1 MTVIVEDTRI
11 ARVAKLTL
19 RVAWYSAR
27 TFRLVRLTDPAM
39 SPTDDGAAE
48 PAGLADDAVVC
59 DADAPAGVP
68 EPAGAVDPAGAVEPA
83 GVPEPAGVADAPGSI
98 ADGALEADGPR
109 AAIRS
114 GSAPPGGR
122 DEVRPT
128 AAATTSSP
136 ASARPASQR
145 GVGRA
150 TVRSA
155 GRVRWVIEAILGGLP
170 QSVDRRYTAAMTTS
184 ERPPGAAGVDPAAGE
199 RLVAAIHG
207 TLPDVRLL
215 LDPLDREPYRN
226 DETAY
231 LSAGLPV
238 AVALPETT
246 ADVAALVRL
255 AAEHL
260 VPVVPRGAGSGLSGG
275 AAGIEGGLT
284 IALTRMDRV
293 LEIDRSNLV
302 VVTQPGVLNAN
313 LKAAVA
319 AEGLFYAPDPASYE
333 ICSIGGNLGTNAG
346 GLCCVKYG
354 QTRDSVLG
362 LEVVLA
368 DGRVIRTGGRN
379 VKDVAGYALTH
390 LFVGSQGTLGIITEA
405 TLRLHVAPPPRS
417 TFLAFFATV
426 PAAGDA
432 VAAIIGAGL
441 HPVTLERLDHE
452 TILAVDDAFGLG
464 LERDAAAMLLVESDL
479 PSAAAE
485 AELAIA
491 VVACEAAGATSV
503 VRAQDPT
510 EADWLRQARRLAL
523 RALERQGVVR
533 MEDVG
538 VPRGRVP
545 ELLIAIAAA
554 AERHGVRVA
563 TFGHAGDGNLHPNFV
578 FDHGDPRAAELTER
592 VRDEIF
598 AAALA
603 LGGTVTAEHGIG
615 LSRRAALVDQVG
627 PDVIDVMRSVKAAL
641 DPLGIL
647 NPGRVI

>member
-1 MTVIVEDTRI
+1 M
-11 ARVAKLTL
+11 
-19 RVAWYSAR
+19 R
-27 TFRLVRLTDPAM
+27 T
-39 SPTDDGAAE
+39 
-48 PAGLADDAVVC
+48 
-59 DADAPAGVP
+59 
-68 EPAGAVDPAGAVEPA
+68 
-83 GVPEPAGVADAPGSI
+83 I
-98 ADGALEADGPR
+98 DGPVV
-109 AAIRS
+109 
-114 GSAPPGGR
+114 P
-122 DEVRPT
+122 RP
-128 AAATTSSP
+128 
-136 ASARPASQR
+136 
-145 GVGRA
+145 
-150 TVRSA
+150 
-155 GRVRWVIEAILGGLP
+155 
-170 QSVDRRYTAAMTTS
+170 
-184 ERPPGAAGVDPAAGE
+184 VDPAAGA
-199 RLVAAIHG
+199 RLLAAIRSEV
-207 TLPDVRLL
+207 PAVRLL
-215 LDPLDREPYRN
+215 DDPIDREAYRN

-231 LSAGLPV
+231 LQAGLPL
-238 AVALPETT
+238 AVALPTST
-246 ADVAALVRL
+246 AEVAALVRL
-255 AAEHL
+255 AAEHR

-284 IALTRMDRV
+284 IALTAMNRV

-302 VVTQPGVLNAN
+302 VVTQPGVLNAD

-319 AEGLFYAPDPASYE
+319 VEGLFYAPDPASYE

-368 DGRVIRTGGRN
+368 DGRVIRTGGRS

-405 TLRLHVAPPPRS
+405 TLRLHVAPPPRG
-417 TFLAFFATV
+417 TMLAFFPTLA
-426 PAAGDA
+426 AAGEG
-432 VAAIIGAGL
+432 VAAIIAAGL
-441 HPVTLERLDHE
+441 HPVTLELLDHE
-452 TILAVDDAFGLG
+452 TILAVDDAFHLG

-479 PSAAAE
+479 AGSAAA
-485 AELAIA
+485 AELAEA
-491 VVACEAAGATSV
+491 GAACERTGATSV
-503 VRAQDPT
+503 VRAEDPT

-523 RALERQGVVR
+523 RALERQGTVR

-545 ELLIAIAAA
+545 ELLVAIQAAA
-554 AERHGVRVA
+554 DRHGVRVA

-578 FDHGDPRAAELTER
+578 FAHDDPRAAELTHT

-627 PDVIDVMRSVKAAL
+627 PDVIDVMRSVKTAL